1 MPVRLPLPPL
11 AAALLALLGSAP
23 AFAAPVSPAQQAE
36 AQAIV
41 LRPLSLLKVD
51 DMDFGWLTVTTA
63 GTAILNPFTGAVTT
77 TGGVLTAGGAP
88 QRARFTGAASRNTPI
103 KIRIPTRPT
112 ILTRQGGTETMS
124 LSVWTLDGP
133 ADRRTG
139 IDRAF
144 DFYLGG
150 TLTVAAGQADGLYVG
165 SFDVEVQY
173 P

>member
-1 MPVRLPLPPL
+1 MPVRFPL
-11 AAALLALLGSAP
+11 APLTAALIASLAP
-23 AFAAPVSPAQQAE
+23 AQAWAAPVLPDRQAE
-36 AQAIV
+36 SQAIV

-51 DMDFGWLTVTTA
+51 DMDFGWLTVSTA

-77 TGGVLTAGGAP
+77 TGGVLPVGGAP
-88 QRARFTGAASRNTPI
+88 QRARFVGAASRNTPI
-103 KIRIPTRPT
+103 KIRIPTKPT

-124 LSVWTLDGP
+124 LSAWTLDGP
-133 ADRRTG
+133 ADRKTG

-165 SFDVEVQY
+165 TFDVEVQY

>member
-1 MPVRLPLPPL
+1 MPVRFPLAAL
-11 AAALLALLGSAP
+11 AAALFASLGAAP
-23 AFAAPVSPAQQAE
+23 ALAAPVAPVRQAE
-36 AQAIV
+36 GEAVV

-51 DMDFGWLTVTTA
+51 DLDFGWLTAATA

-77 TGGVLTAGGAP
+77 TGGVLAVGGTP

-103 KIRIPTRPT
+103 KIRIPNKPA

-124 LSVWTLDGP
+124 LSAWTLDGP
-133 ADRRTG
+133 ADRKTG

-150 TLTVAAGQADGLYVG
+150 TLTVAAGQADGLYIG
-165 SFDVEVQY
+165 TFDVEVQY